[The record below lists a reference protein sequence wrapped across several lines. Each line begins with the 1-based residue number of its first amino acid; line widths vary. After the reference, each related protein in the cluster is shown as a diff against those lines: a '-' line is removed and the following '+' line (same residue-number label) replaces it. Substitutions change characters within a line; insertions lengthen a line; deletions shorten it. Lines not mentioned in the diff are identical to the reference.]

1 MRLILGSFLALS
13 AARSVWSQGTDLGGG
28 VVTRTDVEYLA
39 DLSLDVRDMKQALSA
54 DGSTNG
60 ALQIYVDGRNSEPQI
75 GSLFKL
81 SQLSTDLASNGIS
94 KATPNYLFHVY
105 GMAERKIDVN
115 RLTENMSYADSYIRS
130 AITTGLTHA
139 PNAVLILSMW
149 MYATHVMYNGVDTCQ
164 KMVEAD
170 NPSQFNLAGGG
181 LDEFIALWIGTGQT
195 HGSKEGSSLYAL
207 AEEAD
212 GFFNAGGEDADNAD
226 ESLVNRRI
234 KLLYQ
239 EGATLVSLSEAC
251 AKETPESPRKLWST
265 VSQIISQMH
274 IPLLQ
279 MLTISILEKDALAT
293 QMYALAV
300 VPQAAQCRPSTY
312 KRLRDHLLTDTP
324 DFDRTETIL
333 NDLHNIYACFGLSCD
348 DVGTVDGEYDVT
360 IPMCF
365 EATDKAPM
373 AQYQPSTAVHPVSH
387 WNSLS

>member
-1 MRLILGSFLALS
+1 
-13 AARSVWSQGTDLGGG
+13 
-28 VVTRTDVEYLA
+28 
-39 DLSLDVRDMKQALSA
+39 
-54 DGSTNG
+54 
-60 ALQIYVDGRNSEPQI
+60 
-75 GSLFKL
+75 
-81 SQLSTDLASNGIS
+81 
-94 KATPNYLFHVY
+94 
-105 GMAERKIDVN
+105 
-115 RLTENMSYADSYIRS
+115 
-130 AITTGLTHA
+130 
-139 PNAVLILSMW
+139 
-149 MYATHVMYNGVDTCQ
+149 
-164 KMVEAD
+164 
-170 NPSQFNLAGGG
+170 
-181 LDEFIALWIGTGQT
+181 
-195 HGSKEGSSLYAL
+195 
-207 AEEAD
+207 
-212 GFFNAGGEDADNAD
+212 
-226 ESLVNRRI
+226 
-234 KLLYQ
+234 LYQ

-348 DVGTVDGEYDVT
+348 DVGTVDGEYAVT
-360 IPMCF
+360 IPECI

-387 WNSLS
+387 WNSIS

>member
-1 MRLILGSFLALS
+1 MRLLLGSLLTLA
-13 AARSVWSQGTDLGGG
+13 AVRSVLSEGTDLGGG

-39 DLSLDVRDMKQALSA
+39 DLSLDVRDMKQVLSA
-54 DGSTNG
+54 DGSSNA
-60 ALQIYVDGRNSEPQI
+60 ALQIYLDGRNSEPQI
-75 GSLFKL
+75 GTLFKL
-81 SQLSTDLASNGIS
+81 TQLSTDLASKGIS

-105 GMAERKIDVN
+105 GMAERKIDVD
-115 RLTENMSYADSYIRS
+115 RLTENLSYADSYIRS
-130 AITTGLTHA
+130 AIMTGRTNT
-139 PNAVLILSMW
+139 PNAVLVLSMW

-164 KMVEAD
+164 KLVEAD

-181 LDEFIALWIGTGQT
+181 MDEFIALWIGSGQN
-195 HGSKEGSSLYAL
+195 HGSEEGSSLYAL

-212 GFFNAGGEDADNAD
+212 GLFTAGGEGADNTD
-226 ESLVNRRI
+226 ESVVNKRI

-251 AKETPESPRKLWST
+251 SKANPESPRKLWST

-279 MLTISILEKDALAT
+279 MLIISILEKDALAT

-312 KRLRDHLLTDTP
+312 KRLRDHLLNDIP
-324 DFDRTETIL
+324 NFDRTETIL
-333 NDLHNIYACFGLSCD
+333 NDLQNIYACFGLSCD
-348 DVGTVDGEYDVT
+348 DVGTAGKEYGVT
-360 IPMCF
+360 IPKCIV
-365 EATDKAPM
+365 ATEKAPM

-387 WNSLS
+387 WN